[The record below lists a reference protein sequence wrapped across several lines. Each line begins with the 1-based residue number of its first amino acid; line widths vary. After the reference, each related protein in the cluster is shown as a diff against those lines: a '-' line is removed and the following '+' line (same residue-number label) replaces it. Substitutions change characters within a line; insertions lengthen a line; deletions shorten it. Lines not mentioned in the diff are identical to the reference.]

1 MIDIKNIQAE
11 LGELSKQQIR
21 AVKDATFV
29 GWEKAGIAAYD
40 ERAKRM
46 QSLRAKLAV
55 LDAAISG

>member
-29 GWEKAGIAAYD
+29 GWETTELAAYD
-40 ERAKRM
+40 ERAQRM
-46 QSLRAKLAV
+46 KLLRTQLAV
-55 LDAAISG
+55 LDTAFSG